1 MVLKPVSQSS
11 LGRGCHGPATTPS
24 PLPSPQSSNVSLSP
38 MLKQSVSVNSL
49 LNSGWSTEGASQP
62 LFSHSRLSTP
72 PNSRTDSRKGESFP
86 PVDLLS

>member
-38 MLKQSVSVNSL
+38 MLKHSVSVNSL
-49 LNSGWSTEGASQP
+49 LNSGWSSNEASQT
-62 LFSHSRLSTP
+62 FFGHSRLSTP
-72 PNSRTDSRKGESFP
+72 PDSSADARKGESFRP
-86 PVDLLS
+86 GDLLS